1 MDETA
6 QSSKDRVLLA
16 GFGAYLS
23 RYLAKSLIARNCL
36 VYAIA
41 NKAPNDLVN
50 DRSFTLLNIDPSQ
63 PFPQYLP
70 TFDMV
75 FYFQNLEFVQN
86 TIQIKNLISSA
97 NNQQSKLFLIL
108 TLRSE
113 TPVLEDLPKLKNTQ
127 VLLVGDVYGPALE
140 LEKDDASQNLLVDL
154 ISQAVQTDKIILK
167 NEGKDLIYPT
177 YITDAVFAIN
187 KFAYGHTSK
196 KTHLIISEKPRE
208 SLDIAY
214 EIQNQIGFT
223 LNKKIDLFFLDE
235 GKTNTPVTPEPVI
248 NISDPTYLPKIKLT
262 AGLKQLFDSIKKDQ
276 EGRKDQ
282 SQEAINQ
289 VDKGQNKTTNKST
302 QKTFKIPKIPVS
314 SLPGLSGRKFAVI
327 AIILMLLF
335 GAKLL
340 TDFYF
345 GFNSLKKAAQSA
357 KIGDFG
363 SASISA
369 QTAQKKIQG
378 GTRIVRIATIPVS
391 LIAKNKVEA
400 IDLTLTSTYQAANS
414 IENFSQGANL
424 FLKNLKA
431 ITNPNIMD
439 TSVDFEQSSAS
450 LEKAYFQSA
459 QSLELAKM
467 AKDQKIFKN
476 YLTELENS
484 QELVQNIASSL
495 YQLSSL
501 LPAAIGTERK
511 TYLVLVMDENLLRPG
526 AGQFQSYGEITF
538 EDGKLKSF
546 SLEDIAS
553 LDANLKQKLP
563 PPKPLAQKLKEKQLT
578 FKDSNFG
585 LDFGQNAK
593 IFQDLFESETG
604 KSADGVIALDLTF
617 LKSLLALTGPIEIDN
632 LQINSANLDQIQ
644 AGNDLVRFTEALIQK
659 IIDQNIMNKN
669 PNYATLL
676 REISLGFSQ
685 KHLFFVSKD
694 ENLAAFTNAKFLANS
709 LPPPSFD
716 PANDNSSSRD
726 FIALAEA
733 NLSGIRIN
741 NQIERKIDYQIDINS
756 EASIQ
761 ARLKLNYKNSSAQNY
776 LAYLK
781 LHVPFLTTLL
791 EFKIGETSKIKE
803 VEAQNELNLSTFSTY
818 IEIPKESQ
826 QELTFTYKL
835 GKSIRLEQA
844 PTYHLY
850 IQKQPGTK
858 QDPLNFSLN
867 LPQFLKIESVN
878 GSQKV
883 EGARSFKI
891 ETDLPQDRSFEIAVT
906 KQ

>member
-6 QSSKDRVLLA
+6 QSSKDRILLA

-167 NEGKDLIYPT
+167 NEGK
-177 YITDAVFAIN
+177 
-187 KFAYGHTSK
+187 
-196 KTHLIISEKPRE
+196 HLIISEKPRE

-363 SASISA
+363 SASILA

-414 IENFSQGANL
+414 IENFSQRANL

-484 QELVQNIASSL
+484 QQLVQNIASSL

-538 EDGKLKSF
+538 EDGKLKS
-546 SLEDIAS
+546 
-553 LDANLKQKLP
+553 
-563 PPKPLAQKLKEKQLT
+563 
-578 FKDSNFG
+578 
-585 LDFGQNAK
+585 
-593 IFQDLFESETG
+593 
-604 KSADGVIALDLTF
+604 
-617 LKSLLALTGPIEIDN
+617 
-632 LQINSANLDQIQ
+632 
-644 AGNDLVRFTEALIQK
+644 
-659 IIDQNIMNKN
+659 
-669 PNYATLL
+669 
-676 REISLGFSQ
+676 
-685 KHLFFVSKD
+685 
-694 ENLAAFTNAKFLANS
+694 
-709 LPPPSFD
+709 
-716 PANDNSSSRD
+716 
-726 FIALAEA
+726 
-733 NLSGIRIN
+733 
-741 NQIERKIDYQIDINS
+741 
-756 EASIQ
+756 
-761 ARLKLNYKNSSAQNY
+761 
-776 LAYLK
+776 
-781 LHVPFLTTLL
+781 
-791 EFKIGETSKIKE
+791 
-803 VEAQNELNLSTFSTY
+803 
-818 IEIPKESQ
+818 
-826 QELTFTYKL
+826 
-835 GKSIRLEQA
+835 
-844 PTYHLY
+844 
-850 IQKQPGTK
+850 
-858 QDPLNFSLN
+858 
-867 LPQFLKIESVN
+867 
-878 GSQKV
+878 
-883 EGARSFKI
+883 
-891 ETDLPQDRSFEIAVT
+891 
-906 KQ
+906 